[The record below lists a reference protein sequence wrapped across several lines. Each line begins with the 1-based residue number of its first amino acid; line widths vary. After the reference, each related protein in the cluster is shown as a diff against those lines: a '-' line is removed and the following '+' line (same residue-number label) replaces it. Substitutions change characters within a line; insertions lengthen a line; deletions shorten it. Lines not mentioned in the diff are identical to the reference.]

1 MILGIMQPYFFPY
14 SGYFELI
21 AKSDRWIVFDI
32 VQYNPKSWMNRNRIL
47 RPDTGWQYINVPVRK
62 TEKGTAIHDI
72 RVIKKSVAL
81 AKIKGQLRHYKK
93 HAPYYNQV
101 VELIQRSF
109 DTTTSERLAD
119 LNIATLSTVCDYL
132 NIRFDHARVS
142 MLDLDLAGINDPGHW
157 ALAICQQLGA
167 TAYINP
173 PGGRTLFN
181 TDDWSAC
188 GIDLQILEPANFEYD
203 CRPYQYVPNLSI
215 IDVLMWNEPVVVKAG
230 IQAQQSVG
238 NESENNDP

>member
-47 RPDTGWQYINVPVRK
+47 RPDSGWQYINVPVLK
-62 TEKGTAIHDI
+62 SEKGTAIHDI
-72 RVIKKSVAL
+72 RLVNKSVAL
-81 AKIKGQLRHYKK
+81 TKIKGQLHHYKK

-101 VELIQRSF
+101 IELIQRSF
-109 DTTTSERLAD
+109 DTTPSEHLAD
-119 LNIATLSTVCDYL
+119 LNVATLSTVCDYL
-132 NIRFDHARVS
+132 NIRFDHSRVS
-142 MLDLDLAGINDPGHW
+142 ELDLDLDAINDPGHW

-173 PGGRTLFN
+173 PGGKTLFN
-181 TDDWSAC
+181 PDEWSAC
-188 GIDLQILEPANFEYD
+188 GIDLQILEPAKLEYA
-203 CRPYQYVPNLSI
+203 CGPYRHEPDLSI
-215 IDVLMWNEPVVVKAG
+215 IDVMMWNDPASVSKS
-230 IQAQQSVG
+230 IQRT
-238 NESENNDP
+238 